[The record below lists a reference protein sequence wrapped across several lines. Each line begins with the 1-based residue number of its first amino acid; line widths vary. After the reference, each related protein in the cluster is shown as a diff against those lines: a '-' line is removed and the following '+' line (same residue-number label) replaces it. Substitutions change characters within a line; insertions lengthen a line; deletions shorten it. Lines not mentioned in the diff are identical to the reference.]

1 MPWAQRLRTCCT
13 DRLIIEWSAPSALIV
28 PAGRQRGAP
37 GGAARRVSQAASSP
51 PGRHRGALAG
61 EAWAAGGTAAP
72 AQGPRR
78 AAGTRHATRPRS
90 HREARG
96 DRQPAGAGR
105 ETRLIAGTRDEAA
118 APGRGTC
125 RPPAARPSG
134 RRHWRSRPLRPRP
147 PRGARMR
154 VSAPLPRLPGGK
166 RLRTRTAPAP
176 RARCPQHP
184 RAGTAVGF
192 QRPPAVGRRE
202 RRLRH
207 WRHRR
212 ASLLIGCSEE
222 TASTPLAL
230 PTARPRT
237 TGAGELGVLAGGDES
252 ALLKIRGA
260 ARFFFGECILLL
272 QILPSP

>member
-1 MPWAQRLRTCCT
+1 MRFLSTVPWAQRLRTCCT

-118 APGRGTC
+118 AAGRGTC

-134 RRHWRSRPLRPRP
+134 RRHSRSRPLRPRP

-154 VSAPLPRLPGGK
+154 VSAPLPRLPGVSGCA
-166 RLRTRTAPAP
+166 RALPPLRVRAALSTLEQGRSSASSVRPQWGGGSAAYVTGATAGPRCSLAAP
-176 RARCPQHP
+176 RKQPPRPSPSPLRAPGQPEPVSWACW
-184 RAGTAVGF
+184 RAG
-192 QRPPAVGRRE
+192 
-202 RRLRH
+202 LR
-207 WRHRR
+207 
-212 ASLLIGCSEE
+212 
-222 TASTPLAL
+222 AL
-230 PTARPRT
+230 
-237 TGAGELGVLAGGDES
+237 S
-252 ALLKIRGA
+252 
-260 ARFFFGECILLL
+260 
-272 QILPSP
+272 